1 MILNISPALLVIGL
15 ASLMLATSAPID
27 PLKPLAHTPQVDTIK
42 VWNCVHINIPG
53 SLYTGSS
60 GPRTASH
67 GEKLSISIDPSE
79 CDQSV
84 VQSATPWTVFFG
96 NAKDKSANAVVL
108 AHMVKKKQS
117 QQQ

>member
-1 MILNISPALLVIGL
+1 MILNISPALLVVGL

-27 PLKPLAHTPQVDTIK
+27 LLKTQAHTPQVDTVK
-42 VWNCVHINIPG
+42 VWNCVHISIPG

-60 GPRTASH
+60 DPRIVSH

-84 VQSATPWTVFFG
+84 IQSAAPWTVFFG
-96 NAKDKSANAVVL
+96 NAKDKGANAVVL
-108 AHMVKKKQS
+108 THMVKKNQS